1 MKKETGKEQYS
12 KRVRYGN
19 SREGKKE
26 DERESKRE
34 KEDDNERGR
43 QRERERQWA
52 CQLNEYL
59 VLACINLKWMPCKPY

>member
-1 MKKETGKEQYS
+1 MKKRRAKNN
-12 KRVRYGN
+12 RVRECEN

-43 QRERERQWA
+43 QKERERQWA

-59 VLACINLKWMPCKPY
+59 VLACINLKWMPCKRY